1 MSLTVPSVK
10 LELFE
15 YWWNQLPN
23 HPYRVQFLLTKMVE
37 AIAYKLSTTGKLA
50 LKQEQ
55 PTTAKSVF
63 QLPPKLVKNQVK
75 LDSQVAVVI
84 PAKCCSVKDGDLL
97 QRVISSLQ
105 NQPAYVIVVNDGS
118 SYWPHLQPW
127 VQVWTHSQSQGPAV
141 ARNTGIKAAL
151 ELGVDFILFT
161 DSDCIPSANWVSEA
175 HRGFLEN
182 PYIHAISGRTDAASH
197 TWFDRYHQ
205 INGTLN
211 GRRFQDSNILLY
223 GPTCN
228 LAIARPVAESIQF
241 DESFPHAAGE
251 DIDFCVRMMV
261 AGFRG
266 VHRHSMVVAH
276 DFQFQPGNFIGN
288 LRKFLRQFW
297 KYGSAEGRL
306 LAKFPDYYAYFGQ
319 TEEIASDRHGI

>member
-23 HPYRVQFLLTKMVE
+23 HPHRVQFLLTKIVE
-37 AIAYKLSTTGKLA
+37 AIAYKLSTTGKLPP
-50 LKQEQ
+50 KWEQ

-63 QLPPKLVKNQVK
+63 QLPPKILKNQVK
-75 LDSQVAVVI
+75 PDSQVAVVI
-84 PAKCCSVKDGDLL
+84 PAKCCSAKDGDFL
-97 QRVISSLQ
+97 QRVTSSLQ
-105 NQPAYVIVVNDGS
+105 NQNAYVIVVNDGS
-118 SYWPHLQPW
+118 SYWPQLSDR
-127 VQVWTHSQSQGPAV
+127 VRVLTHTRSQGPAA
-141 ARNTGIKAAL
+141 ARNTGMKAAL
-151 ELGVDFILFT
+151 DLGVDLILFT

-175 HRGFLEN
+175 QRGFLEN

-228 LAIARPVAESIQF
+228 FAIARPVAESIQF
-241 DESFPHAAGE
+241 DASFPHAAGE
-251 DIDFCVRMMV
+251 DIDFCIRMTI
-261 AGFRG
+261 AGFRA

-276 DFQFQPGNFIGN
+276 DFQFQPGNVFGN
-288 LRKFLRQFW
+288 LGKFIRQFW

-306 LAKFPDYYAYFGQ
+306 LAKIPDYYAYFGQ